1 MCTPQ
6 QNKVCLEISYRAHVL
21 MNTIW
26 LSNSDIEVLEIES
39 WINLTGYHLVG
50 LQNLWDAN
58 IYKMVE

>member
-1 MCTPQ
+1 
-6 QNKVCLEISYRAHVL
+6 

-39 WINLTGYHLVG
+39 WINLTGNPLVG

-58 IYKMVE
+58 IYKMIE